1 MNYTIKNLKNLEDS
15 IYALQ
20 KKAAIVNDKI
30 KKYNNCKNTKL
41 NIKNKKSKKL
51 SWKKLGLLK

>member
-20 KKAAIVNDKI
+20 KKAAIINDKI

-51 SWKKLGLLK
+51 S